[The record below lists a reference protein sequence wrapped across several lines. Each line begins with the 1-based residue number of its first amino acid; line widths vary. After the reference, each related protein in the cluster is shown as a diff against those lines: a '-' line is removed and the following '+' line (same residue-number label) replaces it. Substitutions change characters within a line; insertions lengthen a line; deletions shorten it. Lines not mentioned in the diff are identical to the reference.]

1 MKKKDKKR
9 PRVVA
14 SIEARMGSSRLPG
27 KVLADVNGQPA
38 LKRLITRV
46 QKCKYLDDIVLATS
60 TSPGD
65 DILEEWAKDES
76 ILCYRGSEDNVLQR
90 VVDANIWA
98 ESDLIVEITGDCI
111 LTDTEVI
118 DMGIKTF
125 LENEC
130 DVVTNCGTCLS
141 YPMGIYVQVFRTDD
155 LRKISETINDEA
167 VQEHVSLYFYEHPEI
182 YKIINLVAPNRWT
195 NTEFR
200 FQLDYPE
207 DLELLN
213 KIYQFLEPKYGDDFG
228 IEEIM
233 QLMIDRPDL
242 GQINIHCEEKLAR

>member
-1 MKKKDKKR
+1 MKRKDKKR

-38 LKRLITRV
+38 LKRLITRLK
-46 QKCKYLDDIVLATS
+46 KCKYLDDIVIATS

-65 DILEEWAKDES
+65 DILEEWAKNES

-130 DVVTNCGTCLS
+130 DVVTNCGTYLS

-182 YKIINLVAPNRWT
+182 YKIINLVAPNRWA

-207 DLELLN
+207 DLQLLN

-242 GQINIHCEEKLAR
+242 SQINIHCEEKLAR

>member
-1 MKKKDKKR
+1 MKRKDKKR

-38 LKRLITRV
+38 LKRLITRLK
-46 QKCKYLDDIVLATS
+46 KCKYLDDIVLATS

-65 DILEEWAKDES
+65 DILEEWAKGES
-76 ILCYRGSEDNVLQR
+76 ILCYRGSEDNVLKR

-111 LTDTEVI
+111 LTDTEVV

-130 DVVTNCGTCLS
+130 DVVTNCGTYLS

-167 VQEHVSLYFYEHPEI
+167 VREHVSLYFYEHPEI
-182 YKIINLVAPNRWT
+182 YKIINLVAPNRWA

-213 KIYQFLEPKYGDDFG
+213 KIYQLLEPKYGDDFG

-242 GQINIHCEEKLAR
+242 SQINIHCEEKLAR